1 MELYM
6 YSETQGIKIC
16 QDKDKT
22 GVWLDMKVGLY
33 FRNFRIQLKTEF
45 HLHLVRLFALGSEE
59 YTIQKNSNYS
69 CLED

>member
-1 MELYM
+1 M

-33 FRNFRIQLKTEF
+33 FRNFCIQLKTEF
-45 HLHLVRLFALGSEE
+45 QFHLVRLFALGSE
-59 YTIQKNSNYS
+59 K
-69 CLED
+69 

>member
-6 YSETQGIKIC
+6 YSETQGIKIR

-59 YTIQKNSNYS
+59 STIQKNSNYS